1 MSGFTGN
8 GVFARF
14 HNWVSDLSAGFKISY
29 NRNDAED
36 SGIASGLSS
45 VLCKDGQQTT
55 TAPVPFALGYRV
67 SDGSAATP
75 SIGFINDTDSGIYRI
90 GANNLGFA
98 AGGTKVLDFATA
110 TISSAVTLSLGIP
123 LTVAQGG
130 TGVTTSDSV
139 RLSRSEAEEIPY
151 LTLATNTSR
160 QISFDTVDH
169 DTNDMAATATTAA
182 ITINTTGTYLI
193 VFDVMCRVESEVSI
207 TASFAKLEEEGSTTL
222 ASLTISAAEDD
233 TNINVPCIVQLTEG
247 DTIRATIQAI
257 STPSGKG
264 VFVFRPTLAAVRL
277 SA

>member
-14 HNWVSDLSAGFKISY
+14 HNWVSDLSAGFKIAY

-45 VLCKDGQQTT
+45 VLCKDGQQVT

-67 SDGSAATP
+67 SDGTAATP

-98 AGGTKVLDFATA
+98 AGGAKVLDFATA
-110 TISSAVTLSLGIP
+110 TISAAVTLALGVP

-130 TGVTTSDSV
+130 TGVTTTDSV
-139 RLSRSEAEEIPY
+139 RLSRSEAAGVAY
-151 LTLATNTSR
+151 LTLSTNTSR

-182 ITINTTGTYLI
+182 ITINTTGTYLV
-193 VFDVMCRVESEVSI
+193 VFDVMCRIESEVSL
-207 TASFAKLEEEGSTTL
+207 TAYFAKQEEEGSTTL
-222 ASLTISAAEDD
+222 ASLTIIAADND
-233 TNINVPCIVQLTEG
+233 VNINVPCIVQLTEG
-247 DTIRATIQAI
+247 DIIEATILAI
-257 STPSGKG
+257 SSPAGKG
-264 VFVFRPTLAAVRL
+264 VFVFTPTLSAVRL